1 MNKNMLIKGIGI
13 GMALG
18 GTAAY
23 LKGAMMGCGMKRSVK
38 KNMNKAYKSIEGIMG
53 DVRYMFK

>member
-1 MNKNMLIKGIGI
+1 MLIKGIGI